1 MSLYFFRFHN
11 LRREEEN
18 KKKKKME
25 QLRQRRGAKVFHRA
39 SSVDLNCLT
48 TPSRLFE
55 KTPMNPSDSLDQ
67 IALLIPR
74 FDSRFYKCYE

>member
-1 MSLYFFRFHN
+1 MSLYFFRSLN
-11 LRREEEN
+11 LRREEKN

-25 QLRQRRGAKVFHRA
+25 QFWQRRGAKVFHRTL
-39 SSVDLNCLT
+39 SVDLNCLT

-67 IALLIPR
+67 IALLI
-74 FDSRFYKCYE
+74 DKV